1 MQEGVTCLNNNS
13 NEASKKQTNRR
24 KDKQTKDINM
34 ANIFEVNNKSKQ
46 EQCG

>member
-1 MQEGVTCLNNNS
+1 MQEGVTCLNNS

-24 KDKQTKDINM
+24 KDKQTKDIIM

-46 EQCG
+46 QCG